1 MHEKLSKCERPV
13 TAACVVIAL
22 IATVA
27 GPRLN
32 LGMTRDRLAATDVHR
47 TSQITA
53 LQTAL
58 QEARRHGRLLEAQV
72 AGTELAL
79 QNAQAEVAALKA
91 ERDDLVAQ
99 VATATNRMSELEG
112 RLAALGVEADN
123 LKELRSLHELTQQRD
138 NAVARAE
145 RAEDRIRELTLQLHR
160 SGIWP

>member
-32 LGMTRDRLAATDVHR
+32 LGRTRDRLAATDVHR
-47 TSQITA
+47 TSQITT

-58 QEARRHGRLLEAQV
+58 QEARQHGRLLEAQ
-72 AGTELAL
+72 AAKTEFAL

-99 VATATNRMSELEG
+99 VATAANKMSELES

-123 LKELRSLHELTQQRD
+123 LQDLASLQELTQQRD
-138 NAVARAE
+138 SAVDRAE
-145 RAEDRIRELTLQLHR
+145 RAEDRIRELTLELHR
-160 SGIWP
+160 AGVWP